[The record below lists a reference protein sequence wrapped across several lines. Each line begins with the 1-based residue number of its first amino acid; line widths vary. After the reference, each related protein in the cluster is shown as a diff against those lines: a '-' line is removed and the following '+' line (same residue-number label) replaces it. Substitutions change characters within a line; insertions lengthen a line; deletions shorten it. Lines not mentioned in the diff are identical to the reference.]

1 MRLEDFIYS
10 EVALSPDGAVRVEY
24 GYSGGEKSPT
34 IIEPRIIDMKSDEVL
49 IDLWRS
55 SYNGRVEFGERGK
68 FVLTID
74 SPYYPATYIADV
86 DAEARTFAF
95 AGSPER
101 RESLA
106 VFEDRF
112 NELRAEYEVRQALWQ
127 PIRQPGKSSQIG
139 WIVCYLLVVGLS
151 VWVVMIVS
159 DRDASVRQIALA
171 CTGLFGVLAV
181 ISIFKLI
188 NRKI

>member
-10 EVALSPDGAVRVEY
+10 DVALSPDGAVRVEY
-24 GYSGGEKSPT
+24 GYSGGERSAT
-34 IIEPRIIDMKSDEVL
+34 IIEPRIIDMKSGEVL

-55 SYNGRVEFGERGK
+55 SYEGRVEFGERGK

-74 SPYYPATYIADV
+74 SPYYPATYIVDV

-106 VFEDRF
+106 MFEDRF
-112 NELRAEYEVRQALWQ
+112 NELQTENEVRQALWQ
-127 PIRQPGKSSQIG
+127 PVRQPGKSSQIG
-139 WIVCYLLVVGLS
+139 WIVCYLVVVGLS
-151 VWVVMIVS
+151 LWVVMNVS
-159 DRDASVRQIALA
+159 ERDVSVRRIGLA
-171 CTGLFGVLAV
+171 CTGLFGALAV
-181 ISIFKLI
+181 ISIFRLMSK
-188 NRKI
+188 KI

>member
-24 GYSGGEKSPT
+24 GYSGGERSAT
-34 IIEPRIIDMKSDEVL
+34 IIEPRIIDIKSGEVL

-55 SYNGRVEFGERGK
+55 SCEGRVEFGERGK

-74 SPYYPATYIADV
+74 SPYYPATYIIDV

-95 AGSPER
+95 ASSPER

-112 NELRAEYEVRQALWQ
+112 NELRTENEVPRVVGQ
-127 PIRQPGKSSQIG
+127 PVQSSQIG
-139 WIVCYLLVVGLS
+139 WIVCYLLVVALS
-151 VWVVMIVS
+151 VWVVMNVS
-159 DRDASVRQIALA
+159 ERDVAVRRIGLV
-171 CTGLFGVLAV
+171 CTGLFGALAV
-181 ISIFKLI
+181 ISIFRLMS
-188 NRKI
+188 RKI